1 MYLFTATLIDSCIFL
16 LQILILCS
24 STSLITIRFLANVQ
38 FTGFVPVYAVY
49 TFCSSSGCV
58 LEFQSKTKFP
68 HDDTKKCQVQKNK
81 CIYCIL
87 FIFFL
92 IKQVDFRRL
101 VWLGTDPRGGWC
113 PSRCCFGSPPCTR
126 TWTRPGCRAPPR
138 WTAACCTSRT
148 WNSWGETLCSWPCA
162 PGRWAG
168 SPGRS
173 RHTWCQ
179 TSCWRTQ
186 NCCVS
191 LPV

>member
-1 MYLFTATLIDSCIFL
+1 MHLF
-16 LQILILCS
+16 
-24 STSLITIRFLANVQ
+24 
-38 FTGFVPVYAVY
+38 Y
-49 TFCSSSGCV
+49 
-58 LEFQSKTKFP
+58 
-68 HDDTKKCQVQKNK
+68 
-81 CIYCIL
+81 

-92 IKQVDFRRL
+92 IKQFYFRRF

-113 PSRCCFGSPPCTR
+113 PSRCCCGSPPCTR

-168 SPGRS
+168 SPGRI

-191 LPV
+191 LPVRRFVSIKGFQGLKKPGGQIKNSEKLIACAWWLI